1 MHGAD
6 EDDADEDGAEEDG
19 AEEDGADHADVRSFL
34 VSTKITVCQ
43 TSDEVLQSSRKLLAL
58 APARATSTMQRK
70 TKADSE
76 NEYYESFMILKLI
89 FSPTEERSLGCSNP
103 NIFRAKATA
112 TRARRVDVAL
122 ARNLK
127 FI

>member
-6 EDDADEDGAEEDG
+6 EDDADEDGAEDG
-19 AEEDGADHADVRSFL
+19 AEEDGADNADVRSFL
-34 VSTKITVCQ
+34 VSNKITVCQ

-58 APARATSTMQRK
+58 APARATRTMQRK

-76 NEYYESFMILKLI
+76 SEYYESFMILKLI

>member
-6 EDDADEDGAEEDG
+6 EDDADEDGAEDG
-19 AEEDGADHADVRSFL
+19 AEEDGADNADVRSFL
-34 VSTKITVCQ
+34 VSNKITVCQ

-76 NEYYESFMILKLI
+76 NEYYESFMISKLI
-89 FSPTEERSLGCSNP
+89 FSSTEERSLGCSNP